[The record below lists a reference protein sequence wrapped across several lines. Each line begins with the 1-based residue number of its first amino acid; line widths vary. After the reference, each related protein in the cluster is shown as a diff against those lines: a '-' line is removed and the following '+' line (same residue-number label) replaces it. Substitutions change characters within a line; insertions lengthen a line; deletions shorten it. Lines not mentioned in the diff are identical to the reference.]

1 MVGGDMED
9 TIKASFRRAKEHIE
23 ALEAEIR
30 ANREFIISQNKQFNL
45 LNSQIQAL
53 QDQILTLEAPK
64 LHISKDLT
72 LKKEQNKP
80 VLEQKEAKI
89 SSKSVVLSHKSE
101 DSIRNKGVSLDGYSL
116 PGYSLPGYSLDIQAF
131 KDNLQ
136 TTLSKLSRQ
145 EFLTFLTIY
154 QQEEQGQ
161 VTYSSVAQELK
172 LSTGCIRTYVS
183 GLIKKGLPVV
193 KTKFNNKLIILSVP
207 SEIRGLNLK
216 KKIIQVFYNLDPNQT
231 KLGSDF

>member
-23 ALEAEIR
+23 VLESEIR

-53 QDQILTLEAPK
+53 QDQIMALEAPK
-64 LHISKDLT
+64 STISSDLT
-72 LKKEQNKP
+72 LRNDSDLP
-80 VLEQKEAKI
+80 DLAQKEVKMARKLPL
-89 SSKSVVLSHKSE
+89 SSHKSE
-101 DSIRNKGVSLDGYSL
+101 DSIGNEGVSLDGYSL

-136 TTLSKLSRQ
+136 ATLSKLSRQ

-154 QQEEQGQ
+154 QQEDQGK

-193 KTKFNNKLIILSVP
+193 KTKFNNKLIILSIP